1 MSSVYFLLYSAY
13 NSYMLQRKKGSVG
26 LKKKISRQPL
36 LKKRAASVSRI
47 AKKRIIQQANSSSPV
62 RSRISSHSTVL
73 ISGKRV
79 DISES
84 HIRPIGTP
92 MHPYMR
98 TMFLSLTVGTIGV
111 FASMLYYIHI
121 ARATENLLYQN
132 TASRITAETA
142 MLSADGSFT
151 GLIQGLEEQRQ
162 DAGGALPIP
171 PKEYLRLRAEKA
183 GVSYALLNRIAYCE
197 SHWRMV
203 DNKKSTAS
211 GYFQIL
217 DGTEQLT
224 PQYRGGL
231 RKTDPYVNIDMAISL
246 YKKYGT
252 IPWVESQGCW
262 DAE

>member
-1 MSSVYFLLYSAY
+1 
-13 NSYMLQRKKGSVG
+13 MLQRKKISAG
-26 LKKKISRQPL
+26 LKKKSLYKPVSKSRV
-36 LKKRAASVSRI
+36 AVVSRV
-47 AKKRIIQQANSSSPV
+47 AKKRIIRKANSSPV
-62 RSRISSHSTVL
+62 NELKESIKSSVVVSGRRIHL
-73 ISGKRV
+73 IEQRTHVMGR
-79 DISES
+79 
-84 HIRPIGTP
+84 P

-111 FASMLYYIHI
+111 FASMLYYIHV
-121 ARATENLLYQN
+121 ARATENLLFQN
-132 TASRITAETA
+132 AASRITAEA
-142 MLSADGSFT
+142 ALSSVDGSFT
-151 GLIQGLEEQRQ
+151 GLIQGLEEQRK

-171 PKEYLRLRAEKA
+171 PKEYLRLRAEQA
-183 GVSYALLNRIAYCE
+183 GVSYSLLNRIAYCE

-224 PQYRGGL
+224 PQYRDGL

-252 IPWVESQGCW
+252 IPWVESQECW